1 MLSPPPP
8 SSSARPP
15 WRRLGLLALVVA
27 AAHALL
33 LGPALVSRAAPGTA
47 VAPGRV
53 PTLLTR
59 ALPLAVAR
67 AEAPEP
73 PSHEQAATETPATAR
88 PAPPR
93 PMARTPATPSRPAPQ
108 ARRARL
114 PVAIPAEHAAV
125 ARNADPLATVAVAG
139 AAAAVGDDAPRA
151 VIVAA
156 AQPVKPIGAEASAT
170 HAPTPAGAGVATER
184 PAPAASAAPPP
195 AAAASHAD
203 APAHVAPS
211 AQLVYQVSGHAR
223 GIPYSAS
230 ATLDWQQDGSRY
242 AAQWNFAG
250 PLGLT
255 RQQTSAGAITPHG
268 LAPER
273 FGERSRSERAA
284 HFERG
289 RGRIVFSSNTPEAEL
304 AAGAQDRLSV
314 TLQLGAL
321 IAAAPARYPPGT
333 HIVLQVAGA
342 RDASAWTFQVLG
354 DETLQLAGQPM
365 PCVKLER
372 PPDEP
377 YGQRIELWLARERH
391 FLPVRLRITQGNGDV
406 ADQRLAEPPGA
417 N

>member
-1 MLSPPPP
+1 MLSPPSL

-27 AAHALL
+27 GAHALL
-33 LGPALVSRAAPGTA
+33 LAPALVRRAAPGTA

-59 ALPLAVAR
+59 ALPLAVAL
-67 AEAPEP
+67 AEAPQA
-73 PSHEQAATETPATAR
+73 PSHEQAATEPPATAR

-93 PMARTPATPSRPAPQ
+93 PVARTPAAPLRPAPQ

-114 PVAIPAEHAAV
+114 PVAMPAEHAAV

-139 AAAAVGDDAPRA
+139 AAAAAGDDAPRA
-151 VIVAA
+151 VTVAA

-170 HAPTPAGAGVATER
+170 DAPTPSGAGVATER
-184 PAPAASAAPPP
+184 PTPAASAVSPP
-195 AAAASHAD
+195 AAASHAD
-203 APAHVAPS
+203 APARVAPS
-211 AQLVYQVSGHAR
+211 AQLVYQVIGHAR

-242 AAQWNFAG
+242 AAQWSFAG

-321 IAAAPARYPPGT
+321 IAAAPTRYPPGT

-372 PPDEP
+372 LPDEP

-406 ADQRLAEPPGA
+406 ADQRLAELPGE

>member
-1 MLSPPPP
+1 MLSPPSP

-33 LGPALVSRAAPGTA
+33 LAPALVRRAAPGTA

-67 AEAPEP
+67 AEAPEA
-73 PSHEQAATETPATAR
+73 PSHKQTATETPATAR
-88 PAPPR
+88 PTQPR
-93 PMARTPATPSRPAPQ
+93 PVARTPATPLRPAPQ
-108 ARRARL
+108 ARRARM
-114 PVAIPAEHAAV
+114 PVAAPTEHAAV

-139 AAAAVGDDAPRA
+139 AAAAAGDDAPRA
-151 VIVAA
+151 VTVVAA
-156 AQPVKPIGAEASAT
+156 ASPVKPVGSEASAT
-170 HAPTPAGAGVATER
+170 DAATSSAGVATER

-195 AAAASHAD
+195 AAASHAD
-203 APAHVAPS
+203 APARVAPS

-242 AAQWNFAG
+242 AAQWSFAG

-255 RQQTSAGAITPHG
+255 RQQISAGAITPHG

-372 PPDEP
+372 QPDEP